1 MKLTLWR
8 HHPVSDQTGR
18 ALARRTVAF
27 QQRFHFDLVRV
38 MSSNHWQSICY
49 GAVDAWKGDALGRR
63 ELIGPAVEGPE
74 SWAFLPDF
82 PTRPLPQLLEETLT
96 ACRLIRHSV
105 QDVPVYATVLS
116 PISQA
121 IQVAGW
127 ATFERHRRLHPEC
140 VEEGLRQITRNTLFT
155 LECLRETGVQGV
167 FYVMQHVQELLLP
180 LAQYRHLG
188 TLHDEVCLARARD
201 VFDDTLVH
209 LHGESV
215 YWPVARPMPGIR
227 LHYGAHPTN
236 PTPNEFSQQHH
247 GLVALP
253 GLSIADLAAVRSVG
267 DARCRAEALL
277 GPLAVPNQLVTASS
291 VLPLN
296 FPDEQIDLW
305 CRAVDSERVYS
316 TARG

>member
-1 MKLTLWR
+1 MKLALWR

-18 ALARRTVAF
+18 ALARRTVAYQHRF
-27 QQRFHFDLVRV
+27 QFDLVKV
-38 MSSNHWQSICY
+38 MSPGNWQAVCY
-49 GAVDAWKGDALGRR
+49 GAVDAWKGDRLGRR
-63 ELIGPAVEGPE
+63 EITLPAIEGPE

-82 PTRPLPQLLEETLT
+82 PTRPLPAMLEETLT
-96 ACRLIRHSV
+96 ACRLIRR
-105 QDVPVYATVLS
+105 DIPDTPIYATVYS

-127 ATFERHRRLHPEC
+127 AAFERHRRMYPET
-140 VEEGLRQITRNTLFT
+140 VEAGLRQITRNTLFT

-180 LAQYRHLG
+180 SAQYRHLG
-188 TLHDEVCLARARD
+188 TLHDEACLARATD
-201 VFDDTLVH
+201 LFADTLVH

-215 YWPVARPMPGIR
+215 YWPIPRPVPGIR
-227 LHYGAHPTN
+227 LHVGRHPTN
-236 PTPNEFSQQHH
+236 PTPDAFRTNH

-253 GLSIADLAAVRSVG
+253 GMSVAELTSVRSVG
-267 DARCRAEALL
+267 EAQRRAEALL
-277 GPLAVPNQLVTASS
+277 DLRLADADRLVTCEC

-305 CRAVDSERVYS
+305 RRAVVPTRAYV
-316 TARG
+316 TAR